1 MNKTEEI
8 NALSSS
14 SSEGINHRRIDHEQ
28 NIVSLESNLKTL
40 LDFKSS
46 LLEDQKNGEQVI
58 QELNEKIEVTKK
70 QIDEEREILEGLRIK
85 LKEVNDVKEE
95 EFPKFMEL
103 KELVL
108 KARSQMKIIDEKTS
122 SKPTRERINI
132 KQLTKTLEQLER
144 DIQIKKLSKEEERK
158 LVARSKEI
166 AIKLHTMKV
175 MHKKEDQYRT
185 ISSQYGN
192 LKSKINEIFDQRSD
206 FGNKIGEL
214 KKVLDTLLDS
224 REKLYEERRKI
235 IRDVRET
242 AAKLEMVNTQINA
255 IEFRKSKITSYG
267 GKRRSRDSH
276 DKNYSGFQSSKDR
289 ARRSKENVQ
298 IWNSMKEQALKKMSN
313 GEKLTF
319 DEMRLIYSDINNP
332 ESF

>member
-1 MNKTEEI
+1 VNKTEEI
-8 NALSSS
+8 NAMSN
-14 SSEGINHRRIDHEQ
+14 EGVTSRRIDHEQ
-28 NIVSLESNLKTL
+28 NIISLESNLKTL
-40 LDFKSS
+40 LDFKNS
-46 LLEDQKNGEQVI
+46 LLDDQSNGEKII

-70 QIDEEREILEGLRIK
+70 QIDNERERLEELRIK

-103 KELVL
+103 KDMVL
-108 KARSQMKIIDEKTS
+108 KARSQLKIIDEKTGPRS
-122 SKPTRERINI
+122 NKERINI

-144 DIQIKKLSKEEERK
+144 DIQTKKLSKEEERK

-166 AIKLHTMKV
+166 ATKLHAMKII
-175 MHKKEDQYRT
+175 HKKEDHFRT

-192 LKSKINEIFDQRSD
+192 LKSKINEIFDRRSE

-214 KKVLDTLLDS
+214 KQVLDTLLDN

-242 AAKLEMVNTQINA
+242 TAKLEMVNTQINA
-255 IEFRKSKITSYG
+255 IEFRKSKITTVGS
-267 GKRRSRDSH
+267 KRRSKDSH
-276 DKNYSGFQSSKDR
+276 DKNYSSFQSSKER
-289 ARRSKENVQ
+289 AKKNKENMQ
-298 IWNSMKEQALKKMSN
+298 IWNSMKEQALKKMSS

-319 DEMRLIYSDINNP
+319 DEMRLIYSDINNS

>member
-14 SSEGINHRRIDHEQ
+14 SSEGLNPRRIDHEQ

-46 LLEDQKNGEQVI
+46 LLEDQKNGEQLI

-122 SKPTRERINI
+122 NKPTRERINI

-214 KKVLDTLLDS
+214 KKVLDILLDS

>member
-8 NALSSS
+8 NALSS
-14 SSEGINHRRIDHEQ
+14 EGINSRKVDHEQ
-28 NIVSLESNLKTL
+28 NIISLESNLKTL
-40 LDFKSS
+40 LEFKNS
-46 LLEDQKNGEQVI
+46 LLDDQKNGEQVI

-70 QIDEEREILEGLRIK
+70 QIDEERGILEGLRIK

-108 KARSQMKIIDEKTS
+108 KARSQMKIIDERTSTKT
-122 SKPTRERINI
+122 TRERINI
-132 KQLTKTLEQLER
+132 KQLTKNLEQLER
-144 DIQIKKLSKEEERK
+144 DIQTKKLSKEEERR

-166 AIKLHTMKV
+166 AIKLHAMKV
-175 MHKKEDQYRT
+175 MNKKEDQYRT

-192 LKSKINEIFDQRSD
+192 LKSKINEIFDKRSE

-214 KKVLDTLLDS
+214 KKILDTLLDS

-255 IEFRKSKITSYG
+255 IEFRKSKINSFG
-267 GKRRSRDSH
+267 GKRRPRDTH
-276 DKNYSGFQSSKDR
+276 DKNYSGFQSSKER
-289 ARRSKENVQ
+289 TKRSKENVQ
-298 IWNSMKEQALKKMSN
+298 IWNSMKEQALKKMSS

-319 DEMRLIYSDINNP
+319 DEMRLIYSDINNS

>member
-8 NALSSS
+8 NALSS
-14 SSEGINHRRIDHEQ
+14 EGINSRKSDHEQ

-40 LDFKSS
+40 LDFKNS

-70 QIDEEREILEGLRIK
+70 QIDEERETLEGLRIK

-108 KARSQMKIIDEKTS
+108 KARSQMKIIDEKSGT
-122 SKPTRERINI
+122 KPTRERTNI

-144 DIQIKKLSKEEERK
+144 DIQTKKLSKEEERK
-158 LVARSKEI
+158 LVTRSKEI

-192 LKSKINEIFDQRSD
+192 LKSKINEIFDRRSE
-206 FGNKIGEL
+206 FGNKIGDL
-214 KKVLDTLLDS
+214 KKGLDTLLDN

-242 AAKLEMVNTQINA
+242 SAKLEI
-255 IEFRKSKITSYG
+255 
-267 GKRRSRDSH
+267 
-276 DKNYSGFQSSKDR
+276 
-289 ARRSKENVQ
+289 
-298 IWNSMKEQALKKMSN
+298 
-313 GEKLTF
+313 
-319 DEMRLIYSDINNP
+319 
-332 ESF
+332 

>member
-8 NALSSS
+8 NALSS
-14 SSEGINHRRIDHEQ
+14 EGINSKRSDHEQ
-28 NIVSLESNLKTL
+28 NLVSLESNLKTL
-40 LDFKSS
+40 LDFKNS
-46 LLEDQKNGEQVI
+46 LLEDQKNGEEVI

-95 EFPKFMEL
+95 EFPRFMEL

-108 KARSQMKIIDEKTS
+108 KARSQMKVIDEKSGTKS
-122 SKPTRERINI
+122 TRERTNI
-132 KQLTKTLEQLER
+132 KQLTKMLEQLER
-144 DIQIKKLSKEEERK
+144 DIQTKKLSKDEERK

-166 AIKLHTMKV
+166 AIKLHTMKA

-185 ISSQYGN
+185 ISSQYGY
-192 LKSKINEIFDQRSD
+192 LKSKINEIFDKRTE

-214 KKVLDTLLDS
+214 KKVLDILLDA

-255 IEFRKSKITSYG
+255 IEFRKSKITSFG
-267 GKRRSRDSH
+267 GKKRSRDSH

-289 ARRSKENVQ
+289 AKKSKENVQ
-298 IWNSMKEQALKKMSN
+298 IWNSMKEQALKKMSS

-319 DEMRLIYSDINNP
+319 DEMRLIYSDINNS

>member
-1 MNKTEEI
+1 VNKTEEI

-14 SSEGINHRRIDHEQ
+14 SSEGINPRRIDHEQ

>member
-8 NALSSS
+8 NALSS
-14 SSEGINHRRIDHEQ
+14 EGSNSRKSDHEQ

-40 LDFKSS
+40 LDLKNS
-46 LLEDQKNGEQVI
+46 LLEDQKNGEQTI

-70 QIDEEREILEGLRIK
+70 QIDEERETLEALRIK
-85 LKEVNDVKEE
+85 LKEVNEVKEE

-108 KARSQMKIIDEKTS
+108 KARSQMKIIDEKSGTKS
-122 SKPTRERINI
+122 TRERTNI
-132 KQLTKTLEQLER
+132 RQLTKTLEQLER
-144 DIQIKKLSKEEERK
+144 DIQTKKLSKEEERK
-158 LVARSKEI
+158 LVTRSKEI
-166 AIKLHTMKV
+166 AIKLHTMQV

-192 LKSKINEIFDQRSD
+192 LKSKINEIFDKRSD

-214 KKVLDTLLDS
+214 KKILDILLDA

-255 IEFRKSKITSYG
+255 IEFRKSKITSFG
-267 GKRRSRDSH
+267 GKKRSRDSH
-276 DKNYSGFQSSKDR
+276 EKNYSGFQSTKER
-289 ARRSKENVQ
+289 ARRSKETVQ

-319 DEMRLIYSDINNP
+319 DEMRLIYSDINNS
-332 ESF
+332 ENF

>member
-8 NALSSS
+8 NAMSN
-14 SSEGINHRRIDHEQ
+14 EGVTSRRIDHEQ
-28 NIVSLESNLKTL
+28 NIISLESNLKTL
-40 LDFKSS
+40 LDFKNS
-46 LLEDQKNGEQVI
+46 LLDDQSNGEKII

-70 QIDEEREILEGLRIK
+70 QIDNERERLEELRIK

-103 KELVL
+103 KDMVL
-108 KARSQMKIIDEKTS
+108 KARSQLKIIDEKTGPKS
-122 SKPTRERINI
+122 NKERINI

-144 DIQIKKLSKEEERK
+144 DIQTKKLSKEEERK

-166 AIKLHTMKV
+166 ATKLHAMKII
-175 MHKKEDQYRT
+175 HKKEDHFRT

-192 LKSKINEIFDQRSD
+192 LKSKINEIFDRRSE

-214 KKVLDTLLDS
+214 KQVLDTLLDN

-242 AAKLEMVNTQINA
+242 TAKLEMVNTQINA
-255 IEFRKSKITSYG
+255 IEFRKSKISTVGS
-267 GKRRSRDSH
+267 KRRSKDSH
-276 DKNYSGFQSSKDR
+276 DKNYSSFQSSKER
-289 ARRSKENVQ
+289 AKKNKENMQ
-298 IWNSMKEQALKKMSN
+298 IWNSMKEQALKKMSS

-319 DEMRLIYSDINNP
+319 DEMRLIYSDINNS

>member
-8 NALSSS
+8 NALSS
-14 SSEGINHRRIDHEQ
+14 EGINSRRSDSEQ

-40 LDFKSS
+40 LDFKNS
-46 LLEDQKNGEQVI
+46 LLEDQKNGEQLI
-58 QELNEKIEVTKK
+58 QELNDKIEVTKK
-70 QIDEEREILEGLRIK
+70 QIDEERETLEGLRIK

-108 KARSQMKIIDEKTS
+108 KARSQMKIIDEKSGT
-122 SKPTRERINI
+122 KPTREKTNI

-144 DIQIKKLSKEEERK
+144 DIQTKKLSKEEERK
-158 LVARSKEI
+158 LVTRSKEI
-166 AIKLHTMKV
+166 AIKLHTMKI

-192 LKSKINEIFDQRSD
+192 LKSKINEIFDRRSE

-214 KKVLDTLLDS
+214 KKVLDTLLDD
-224 REKLYEERRKI
+224 REKFYEERRKI

-242 AAKLEMVNTQINA
+242 TAKLEMVNTQINA
-255 IEFRKSKITSYG
+255 IEFRKSKITSFG
-267 GKRRSRDSH
+267 GKRRPRDSH
-276 DKNYSGFQSSKDR
+276 DKNYSGFQSSKER
-289 ARRSKENVQ
+289 AKRSKENVQ
-298 IWNSMKEQALKKMSN
+298 IWNSMKEQALKKMSS

-319 DEMRLIYSDINNP
+319 DEMRLIYSDINNS

>member
-8 NALSSS
+8 NAMSN
-14 SSEGINHRRIDHEQ
+14 EGVTSRRIDHEQ
-28 NIVSLESNLKTL
+28 NIISLESNLKTL
-40 LDFKSS
+40 LDFKNS
-46 LLEDQKNGEQVI
+46 LLDDQKNGEKSI
-58 QELNEKIEVTKK
+58 QELNEKIEATKK
-70 QIDEEREILEGLRIK
+70 QIDDERERLEEFRIK

-103 KELVL
+103 KDSVL
-108 KARSQMKIIDEKTS
+108 KVRSQLKIIDEKTS
-122 SKPTRERINI
+122 PKSNKERINI

-144 DIQIKKLSKEEERK
+144 DIQTKKLSKEEERK
-158 LVARSKEI
+158 LVSRSKEI
-166 AIKLHTMKV
+166 ATKLHAMKII
-175 MHKKEDQYRT
+175 HKKEDHFRT

-192 LKSKINEIFDQRSD
+192 LKSRINEIFDRRSE

-214 KKVLDTLLDS
+214 KQVLDTLLDN
-224 REKLYEERRKI
+224 REKLYEERRRI

-242 AAKLEMVNTQINA
+242 SAKLEMVNTQINA
-255 IEFRKSKITSYG
+255 IEFRKSKISSVG
-267 GKRRSRDSH
+267 SKRRSKDSH
-276 DKNYSGFQSSKDR
+276 DKNYSGFQSSKER
-289 ARRSKENVQ
+289 TRKNKENMQ

-319 DEMRLIYSDINNP
+319 DEMRLIYSDINNS

>member
-8 NALSSS
+8 NALSS
-14 SSEGINHRRIDHEQ
+14 EGINSRKVDHEQ
-28 NIVSLESNLKTL
+28 NIISLESNLK
-40 LDFKSS
+40 S
-46 LLEDQKNGEQVI
+46 LLEFKNSLLDDQKNGEQVI

-70 QIDEEREILEGLRIK
+70 QIDEERGMLEGLRIK

-108 KARSQMKIIDEKTS
+108 KARSQMKIIDERTSTKT
-122 SKPTRERINI
+122 TRERVNI
-132 KQLTKTLEQLER
+132 KQLTKNLEQLER
-144 DIQIKKLSKEEERK
+144 DIQTKKLSKEEERK

-166 AIKLHTMKV
+166 AIKLHAMKV
-175 MHKKEDQYRT
+175 MNKKEDQYRT
-185 ISSQYGN
+185 MSSQYGN
-192 LKSKINEIFDQRSD
+192 LKSKINEIFDKRSE

-214 KKVLDTLLDS
+214 KKILDTLLDS

-255 IEFRKSKITSYG
+255 IEFRKSKINSFA
-267 GKRRSRDSH
+267 GKRRSRDTH
-276 DKNYSGFQSSKDR
+276 DKNYSGFQSSKER
-289 ARRSKENVQ
+289 SKRSKENVQ
-298 IWNSMKEQALKKMSN
+298 IWNSMKEQALKKMSS

-319 DEMRLIYSDINNP
+319 DEMRLIYSDINNS